1 MEVPYVAA
9 SQWPTKQ
16 VKEEERDTIVV
27 VGQVMQKCK
36 RTKTALQQNGSEG
49 SNDFAADEVPSS
61 TRLEKE
67 EEESNVTLRYRF
79 TLPYPR
85 MPDQVSKST
94 HNLLLY

>member
-1 MEVPYVAA
+1 MAYEA
-9 SQWPTKQ
+9 S
-16 VKEEERDTIVV
+16 EEERDTIVV

-67 EEESNVTLRYRF
+67 EESNVALGYCF

>member
-1 MEVPYVAA
+1 MAYEA
-9 SQWPTKQ
+9 S
-16 VKEEERDTIVV
+16 EEERDTIVV

-36 RTKTALQQNGSEG
+36 RTKTALQNGSER

-67 EEESNVTLRYRF
+67 EESNVALGYCF